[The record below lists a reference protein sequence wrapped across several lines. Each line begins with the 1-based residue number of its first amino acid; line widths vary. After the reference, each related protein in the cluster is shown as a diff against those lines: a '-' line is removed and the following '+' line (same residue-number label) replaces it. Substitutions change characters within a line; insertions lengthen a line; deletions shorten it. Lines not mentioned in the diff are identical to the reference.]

1 MFDNQPTP
9 SLVIVGRVAT
19 MDARR
24 SVLQRGAV
32 YIVGGRIAAVQP
44 AAAPP
49 PPGFADTLRL
59 ETRGTIYPGLI
70 ELHNHLA
77 YNVLPRWSVPA
88 RYTSR
93 AQWGR
98 HADYRRLISGP
109 MAILGSLGNTLR
121 AVVRYTEAK
130 CLLSGTTTSQGIAL
144 FSNAGTARAY
154 QGIVRNVESPDAED
168 LPGALTRVAD
178 VGVWQR
184 FV

>member
-1 MFDNQPTP
+1 
-9 SLVIVGRVAT
+9 
-19 MDARR
+19 
-24 SVLQRGAV
+24 
-32 YIVGGRIAAVQP
+32 
-44 AAAPP
+44 
-49 PPGFADTLRL
+49 
-59 ETRGTIYPGLI
+59 
-70 ELHNHLA
+70 
-77 YNVLPRWSVPA
+77 
-88 RYTSR
+88 
-93 AQWGR
+93 
-98 HADYRRLISGP
+98 